1 MSRKL
6 PSLNALRCFE
16 AAARQG
22 SIRRAADEL
31 HLTHGAVSHQVKLLE
46 DSLGIQLFDRVGRRL
61 KLTAAG
67 TKLGDAL
74 TQGLDSMAHTLRE
87 LSDYRGIASSDRRLR
102 IAVTPSFGA
111 NWLVPRIFQFIERHP
126 GYEFSL
132 AAINLDPR
140 NQWEDIDVAIQYG
153 GTEWGAGRWWCTLQ
167 QVSLRPVCS
176 PLLFNGKRPLR
187 SLQDISEHRLLHED
201 DGSEWARWLRVS
213 SAPQGRENVYFNNVN
228 LALDSARHGHGLAL
242 VSSILSENDEK
253 SGRLIVPF
261 DASNFISATKA
272 YVCICEE
279 ANRRMPIVASFIEWV
294 LAAMGNEA
302 PSDGHL
308 LFHADAQDVPK
319 G

>member
-1 MSRKL
+1 MARKL

-16 AAARQG
+16 AAARQE

-46 DSLGIQLFDRVGRRL
+46 ESLGIQLFDRVGRRL

-87 LSDYRGIASSDRRLR
+87 LGDYRGVASSNRRLR

-132 AAINLDPR
+132 AATNLDPR
-140 NQWEDIDVAIQYG
+140 NQWGDVDVAIQYG
-153 GTEWGAGRWWCTLQ
+153 GTEWGAGRWWRALQ

-201 DGSEWARWLRVS
+201 DGSEWARWLRGS
-213 SAPQGRENVYFNNVN
+213 SAPQGRDNVYFNNVN
-228 LALDSARHGHGLAL
+228 LALDAARHGHGLAL
-242 VSSILSENDEK
+242 VSSTLSENDEK

-272 YVCICEE
+272 YVCICDESS
-279 ANRRMPIVASFIEWV
+279 RKIPIVSSFIEWV
-294 LAAMGNEA
+294 LGAIGSEA
-302 PSDGHL
+302 PLAG
-308 LFHADAQDVPK
+308 
-319 G
+319 